1 MIDGK
6 RVLIILPAWN
16 ESEGIA
22 DVIRE
27 IQWKLPGAD
36 ALVVDDGSADNT
48 AQVAVAVGAMVAK
61 LPYNLGVGGAM
72 RLGYR
77 YAHEHDYDVAIQVD
91 ADGQHDPGY
100 VPALLS
106 ALESADLVI
115 GARFAGEGDY
125 QVRGPRKWAMG
136 LLSVVLSRIA
146 KTRLTDTT
154 SGFKACNRPMIE
166 FFAKWYPVE
175 YLGDT
180 IESMVGAIR
189 CGFVVRQVPVAM
201 RERTTGT
208 PSASPVKAMV
218 YLARAGF
225 VLMLAMVRRVPEHV
239 KGITAEPRPV
249 EVGAK

>member
-1 MIDGK
+1 MMDGK
-6 RVLIILPAWN
+6 RVLVILPAWN
-16 ESEGIA
+16 EAESIA
-22 DVIRE
+22 TVLAE
-27 IQWKLPGAD
+27 ISQKLPGVD
-36 ALVVDDGSADNT
+36 ALVVDDGSADDT
-48 AQVAVAVGAMVAK
+48 ARVAAEAGAVVVR

-77 YAHEHDYDVAIQVD
+77 YAFEHDYDVALQVD

-100 VPALLS
+100 VPVLVRALDK
-106 ALESADLVI
+106 ADLVI
-115 GARFAGEGDY
+115 GARFAGEGEY
-125 QVRGPRKWAMG
+125 RVRGPRRWAMA
-136 LLSVVLSRIA
+136 LLAGVLSRLA
-146 KTRLTDTT
+146 RTRLTDTT

-201 RERTTGT
+201 RERTAGT
-208 PSASPVKAMV
+208 PSASPLKAMV

-225 VLMLAMVRRVPEHV
+225 VLLLAMVRKVPDSV
-239 KGITAEPRPV
+239 KGISGLQHPV
-249 EVGAK
+249 KVGA

>member
-1 MIDGK
+1 MMDGK
-6 RVLIILPAWN
+6 RVLVILPAWN
-16 ESEGIA
+16 EAESIA
-22 DVIRE
+22 TVLAE
-27 IQWKLPGAD
+27 IQQKLPGVD
-36 ALVVDDGSADNT
+36 TLVVDDGSADYT
-48 AQVAVAVGAMVAK
+48 ARVAAEAGARVLR

-77 YAHEHDYDVAIQVD
+77 YAYEQDYDIALQVD

-100 VPALLS
+100 VPALVR
-106 ALESADLVI
+106 ALDSADLVI

-125 QVRGPRKWAMG
+125 QVHGPRRWAMG
-136 LLSVVLSRIA
+136 LLSGVLSRIA
-146 KTRLTDTT
+146 RTRLTDTT

-201 RERTTGT
+201 RERTGGT

-225 VLMLAMVRRVPEHV
+225 VLLLAMVRRVPDSV
-239 KGITAEPRPV
+239 KDISGLQHPV
-249 EVGAK
+249 EVSA